1 MTLILIRGLP
11 GAGKSTLA
19 QALVGW
25 YPWYH
30 FEADQFFIQDDG
42 TYKFQAELLPDAHAV
57 CLSKTTEML
66 SLGHS
71 VVVANTFTT
80 KKEMQPYIDL
90 ADACAVH
97 LQIITVAG
105 DFESVH
111 NVPKATIE
119 RMRARWEH
127 I

>member
-19 QALVGW
+19 QALSFQYAW
-25 YPWYH
+25 MH
-30 FEADQFFIQDDG
+30 FEADQFFVSLDG
-42 TYKFQAELLPDAHAV
+42 TYQFNASLLPEAHAV
-57 CLSKTTEML
+57 CLANTSEAL
-66 SLGHS
+66 SCGHS
-71 VVVANTFTT
+71 VIVANTFTT